1 MSVTW
6 GVLDIDDMYCGG
18 EGSSGCVA
26 LLRCLFCQMASS
38 REKKKKSPNSVL
50 KYRNCKIYSV
60 VGIWQ
65 LQMLY
70 YLFNMETFSC
80 FDYDYGCFRTCNGST
95 GRYTGGL
102 ACCIGSDYRTCGC
115 RFISLVQTKRQVRY
129 GNRVHTR
136 SARVSAS
143 IVNLGVH

>member
-1 MSVTW
+1 MAAR
-6 GVLDIDDMYCGG
+6 GVRVVLRC
-18 EGSSGCVA
+18 CVA
-26 LLRCLFCQMASS
+26 FSARWHPAE
-38 REKKKKSPNSVL
+38 RTKSPNSVL

-95 GRYTGGL
+95 DRDTDSL